1 MYIKFTGNLFLQMLK
16 GIIIPL
22 VIPSLI
28 VAVGSL
34 DIGLSGKE
42 STLNYIT
49 QIWPKNYPSL
59 SPVIAS
65 SHKHNKM
72 ISWANIWQDRL
83 TTSWNH

>member
-34 DIGLSGKE
+34 DIGLSGD
-42 STLNYIT
+42 S
-49 QIWPKNYPSL
+49 
-59 SPVIAS
+59 
-65 SHKHNKM
+65 
-72 ISWANIWQDRL
+72 
-83 TTSWNH
+83 